1 MRIATLL
8 AAAFLLAAP
17 AASAQ
22 HEHHGAAPAAKAANA
37 DHAGCPLHL
46 AGITLT
52 AAQQEKVKAIREAH
66 HAEMAG
72 DSALPDSVRSVRMK
86 ASMSRAIADVRAL
99 LTPDQIPQF
108 DRLVAD
114 HMAMMGKMK
123 PGAGCCGA
131 MKPAGADSCC
141 GNAKPA
147 GAGCC
152 ADSAKAAGAGCCAG
166 GAKPAA
172 PPGAHDHR

>member
-22 HEHHGAAPAAKAANA
+22 HEHQGAAPAAEA

-66 HAEMAG
+66 HAEIAA
-72 DSALPDSVRSVRMK
+72 DSALPDSVRRVRMK

-99 LTPDQIPQF
+99 LTPDQMPRF

-114 HMAMMGKMK
+114 HMAMMAKMQS
-123 PGAGCCGA
+123 GAGRCGA
-131 MKPAGADSCC
+131 MKPAGAESCC
-141 GNAKPA
+141 GNAKPD

-152 ADSAKAAGAGCCAG
+152 ADSVKAGGAGCCAG
-166 GAKPAA
+166 SAKPAA